1 MNFSDSVIETIAN
14 EIIDNFIN
22 NMDVED
28 SLNSV
33 ADDLV
38 EDAIPYV
45 SDGNNDFHCEVAG
58 RITYKLAD
66 YLKKGYLYSKMQ
78 QS

>member
-1 MNFSDSVIETIAN
+1 MKISDSVIENIAN
-14 EIIDNFIN
+14 EIIEVYIN

-33 ADDLV
+33 AEDLV
-38 EDAIPYV
+38 NDVIPYV
-45 SDGNNDFHCEVAG
+45 SDSNNDFHCEVAG
-58 RITYKLAD
+58 RIIYKLAD

>member
-1 MNFSDSVIETIAN
+1 MNFSDSVIETIAD
-14 EIIDNFIN
+14 EILDVFIN

-33 ADDLV
+33 AGDLV
-38 EDAIPYV
+38 NDAIPYV
-45 SDGNNDFHCEVAG
+45 SDGNNDFHCDVAG
-58 RITYKLAD
+58 RVIYKLAD
-66 YLKKGYLYSKMQ
+66 YLKKGYNYSKMQ